1 MRSTARTRSSRRSC
15 SSCSPTS
22 RSPSPRSGPS
32 RPRNLRSWSSPRTG
46 PARCTTRSSAAA
58 STTGSTTPTSRRR
71 SRSCARVRRRQPMV
85 WLGRWPPSSRAFAPW
100 SCTRC
105 REWRRPSTG
114 RDLSPP
120 SAPPGS
126 TPRSSTR
133 PWARRS
139 STRRTWSASV
149 SRCRPWSRGL
159 EVPETD
165 LLPRLGAF
173 ARLLHDAGLEAGPRR
188 LTVATRALTFIDLKK
203 ERDFRGALRSVFVSR
218 KDEIA
223 TFEAAF
229 DIFWAPPDP
238 RASAGVMPGRTR
250 SLPLSPERAKA
261 WANALG
267 LNTSQMNREQEPRTV
282 PETSSGYSAEE
293 LLRHKD
299 FDAMTWQET
308 EQVRRLLEQ
317 APWRVA
323 ERRTRRLRSARSGS
337 IDLRRT
343 ARHAIRSSG
352 EFVRLFRRRPRLR
365 RRPLVLVC
373 DVSGSME
380 RYSRLLMIFAHAIS
394 RREDLEAFVFSTRLT
409 RITRLLR
416 HRDLD
421 RALASVSKG
430 VQDFSG
436 GTRIGDALADFNR
449 RWARRVLGHG
459 AVVIIVSDGWD
470 RGDPAQL
477 TAELVHLRRS
487 AHRLIWLNPLIGSEG
502 YEPLTRGMAAAL
514 PYCDDFLAAHNVQAL
529 DDLGRLLSGL
539 GRRPAYK

>member
-1 MRSTARTRSSRRSC
+1 
-15 SSCSPTS
+15 
-22 RSPSPRSGPS
+22 
-32 RPRNLRSWSSPRTG
+32 
-46 PARCTTRSSAAA
+46 
-58 STTGSTTPTSRRR
+58 
-71 SRSCARVRRRQPMV
+71 
-85 WLGRWPPSSRAFAPW
+85 
-100 SCTRC
+100 
-105 REWRRPSTG
+105 
-114 RDLSPP
+114 
-120 SAPPGS
+120 
-126 TPRSSTR
+126 
-133 PWARRS
+133 
-139 STRRTWSASV
+139 
-149 SRCRPWSRGL
+149 
-159 EVPETD
+159 VPEAD

-188 LTVATRALTFIDLKK
+188 LTDATRALTLIDLKK
-203 ERDFRGALRSVFVSR
+203 QQDFRGALRAVFVSR

-238 RASAGVMPGRTR
+238 RASAGVIPGRTR
-250 SLPLSPERAKA
+250 SLPMSPERAKA

-267 LNTSQMNREQEPRTV
+267 LNTSQMHREQEPRTV

-308 EQVRRLLEQ
+308 EQVQRLLAQ
-317 APWRVA
+317 SPWRVA
-323 ERRTRRLRSARSGS
+323 ERKTRRLRAARSGA

-352 EFVRLFRRRPRLR
+352 ELVRLFNRRPRLR

-380 RYSRLLMIFAHAIS
+380 RYSRVLMIFAHAIA

-421 RALASVSKG
+421 KALTSVSKG
-430 VQDFSG
+430 VHDFSG
-436 GTRIGDALADFNR
+436 GTRIGEALADFNR

-477 TAELVHLRRS
+477 TAELIHLRRS
-487 AHRLIWLNPLIGSEG
+487 AHRLIWLNPLLGSDG
-502 YEPLTRGMAAAL
+502 YQPLTRGMVAAL
-514 PYCDDFLAAHNVQAL
+514 PYCDDFLAVHNVQAL
-529 DDLGRLLSGL
+529 DDLGRMLADLDSRPT
-539 GRRPAYK
+539 RRR